1 MSLDLRT
8 VGPLVALGVAACGP
22 FSQYGFQRP
31 TVELAAIDITGLG
44 LQGGMLDL
52 LLDVHNPNSYELR
65 TTRVAAG
72 IYLEG
77 THFGDA
83 ALTRAS
89 VLPAGETARIVVPVT
104 FSWSGM
110 GSGASGLLA
119 RGGVRYR
126 LDGRLDLDTPAGRRG
141 VDVSTEGTVTL
152 RNLVGR

>member
-1 MSLDLRT
+1 MSSRLRT
-8 VGPLVALGVAACGP
+8 AAALGALGMAACGP
-22 FSQYGFQRP
+22 LSQYGFERP
-31 TVELAAIDITGLG
+31 SVELVAIDITGLG
-44 LQGGMLDL
+44 IQGGTLDL
-52 LLDVHNPNSYELR
+52 LLDVYNPNSYELR
-65 TTRVAAG
+65 AARIAVG

-83 ALTRAS
+83 ALTRAP

-110 GSGASGLLA
+110 GSGARGLLA

-126 LDGRLDLDTPAGRRG
+126 LDGRLDLDTPVGRRG